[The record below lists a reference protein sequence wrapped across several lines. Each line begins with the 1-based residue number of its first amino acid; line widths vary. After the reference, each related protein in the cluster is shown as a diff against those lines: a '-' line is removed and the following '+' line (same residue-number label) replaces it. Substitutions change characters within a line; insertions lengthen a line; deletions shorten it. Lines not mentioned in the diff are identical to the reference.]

1 MFYVT
6 INNSWRFYGY
16 CFIYWVFDSFNFAWN
31 TQWIDVGVLGDLPG
45 DVSFQ
50 VETIFTK
57 TTKG

>member
-16 CFIYWVFDSFNFAWN
+16 FFIYWVFDSFNFAWN

-45 DVSFQ
+45 DVSVQ